1 MPLTATS
8 HVVDLAIRSGTAAL
22 AFNVIT
28 LEHAQAIAAACERT
42 GLPAILAVSHN
53 AVRHHGDDPAAI
65 LDACAAVARRCRL
78 PLSLHLDHVEDP
90 ELAVAAPDLG
100 CTSVMF
106 DASRLP
112 HDENVR
118 VTAEV
123 TRRLHARGVWVEAE
137 LGEIGGKDGVHAATA
152 RTDPADAA
160 AYVAATGV
168 DALAVAVGSSH
179 AMTTRTAR
187 LDQDLIA
194 RLRDAVDV
202 PLVLHGSSGVP
213 EEELRAAVRN
223 GMRKINFGTH
233 LNTAFTAAVREA
245 LAATDRVD
253 PRRYLA
259 AGRAAA
265 AEAAAAQLRL
275 LAPSDPA
282 PCVPASAGPV
292 EKGSSMSSAPAG
304 PEPVADPRQV
314 LTDAGERALER
325 EGIPMFLALQSVE
338 PRPAREE
345 PVRAEGAGLAA
356 LLGHYRTALAP
367 EAADDA
373 EPALIDVLQVMA
385 VSHFT
390 PQAPAAAQNTEE
402 QR

>member
-356 LLGHYRTALAP
+356 LLGHYRMALAP